1 MKKENFSL
9 LLEDLYNI
17 YNPDHVKHIP
27 SLVERYSNM
36 EFAAVDMIFVK
47 YNYPDSAIYDSARN
61 TDEYKLGLIKEYGAG
76 NRVLQNESIEMLT
89 KKKKEA
95 EEAPIIASQ
104 QTHQEIDGLIK
115 KISELEGKLSLHKE
129 SDKLEVVVRSNYRS
143 AELVLPNKEHLLSL
157 GKGARIII
165 SDKENKIVGLV
176 IEDILLDNVSGPVP
190 SVEIT
195 LNKA

>member
-27 SLVERYSNM
+27 SLVDRYTNM

-47 YNYPDSAIYDSARN
+47 YNYPDSAIYDGSRN
-61 TDEYKLGLIKEYGAG
+61 TDEYKLGLIKEYAVG
-76 NRVLQNESIEMLT
+76 NRVLQNESIEMLA
-89 KKKKEA
+89 KKKKDA
-95 EEAPIIASQ
+95 EDAPIIASQ
-104 QTHQEIDGLIK
+104 QTSQEIDGLMK
-115 KISELEGKLSLHKE
+115 KIAELEGKLASQKE
-129 SDKLEVVVRSNYRS
+129 INDLEVIVRSNYRS
-143 AELVLPNKEHLLSL
+143 TELVLPSKEHLLSL

-176 IEDILLDNVSGPVP
+176 IEDIILDNVSGPVP
-190 SVEIT
+190 VVEIT